1 MTYFYD
7 YFAKEYRQKKENK
20 LFPAPAAIF
29 QMIKQEEIKN
39 CRTIIKNAFASYHN
53 KTNTELLE
61 RLLKKYQQYIV
72 CQHDKHIKD
81 RYNAFVYWYIVEDY
95 VENKAIAAKLGVVK
109 ETIYGYIN
117 RCIDEMLMLCMG
129 IPAAKQVEDKKAFIH
144 MLVDNN
150 KLFSNMAGEYVL
162 SFFLGEK
169 EKAAVKQ
176 ARQLTKNIIEQL
188 TDGISAYSKY
198 CNDKYTPIDTDIR
211 KAEILKKC
219 LEGVPVC
226 SIAEEYGCCE
236 STIYFDIR
244 ENEKRL
250 AAMIFQ

>member
-7 YFAKEYRQKKENK
+7 YFAKEYRQKKGNK

-29 QMIKQEEIKN
+29 QIVKPEEVKN
-39 CRTIIKNAFASYHN
+39 CRTVLKNTFAGYRN
-53 KTNTELLE
+53 GTNTKLLKKLLE
-61 RLLKKYQQYIV
+61 KYQQYVV
-72 CQHDKHIKD
+72 CQYDEHAKD
-81 RYNAFVYWYIVEDY
+81 RYNAFVYQYMVEAY
-95 VENKAIAAKLGVVK
+95 VGSRAIAVKLGVVK

-129 IPAAKQVEDKKAFIH
+129 IPAAKQVKNKEAFIH
-144 MLVDNN
+144 MLIEGSR
-150 KLFSNMAGEYVL
+150 LFNNMAGEYVL
-162 SFFLGEK
+162 SFFPGEK

-176 ARQLTKNIIEQL
+176 ARQLTKNIMEQL
-188 TDGISAYSKY
+188 TNGICAYSKY
-198 CNDKYTPIDTDIR
+198 CNDKHTFIDTDVR
-211 KAEILKKC
+211 KSEILAKC

-226 SIAEEYGCCE
+226 AIAKEYGCCE

-250 AAMIFQ
+250 AAMMFQ